1 MPTVT
6 INLPD
11 DGTEFETVT
20 QFAAYVA
27 GFTGDASTGGVKI
40 PLAVEFSEKYDAL
53 KITDRPGET
62 LFFIAFARKQLDH
75 YGDDDDE

>member
-1 MPTVT
+1 MPEVR

-27 GFTGDASTGGVKI
+27 GGSIDSSTGGVKV
-40 PLAVEFSEKYDAL
+40 PLMVSFEEKYDAL

-75 YGDDDDE
+75 YGDDE